1 MKILVTG
8 AKGFVGKNLVEN
20 LKCIR
25 DKKNLTRPNL
35 SISEIYEFDI
45 GNTYDELDKWTSEA
59 DFVFHFAGVNRPDN
73 DDDFKTGN
81 VDLTNTV
88 LDLLKKHNNTC
99 PFMLSSSIQAQLSGR
114 FENSEYGKS
123 KLNAEAAVF
132 NYSKETGARVFV
144 YRFPNIVGKWTK
156 PNYNSA
162 VATFCH
168 NIARNLPIKV
178 NDPNVELELLFI
190 DDLIEELFN
199 LLEGKPNS
207 ASEPDN
213 ISLLCKSYNEL
224 KELYDLYYKVPVSYK
239 TSLGNV
245 VNLLKT
251 YHQLAETLIIPS
263 FVNDSF
269 EKKLFS
275 LYVSYLP
282 ADKIC
287 FNYKSNADYR
297 GCFTELLKNFGS
309 GQISVNV
316 INPGCTKGQH
326 WHNSKW
332 ELFIVLKGEALIQ
345 ERQLA
350 TDQVVEFK
358 VTGSNLK
365 AVHML
370 PGYAHNITNLSD
382 KDEVILLIWSNE
394 IFDYNKPD
402 TFYENV

>member
-35 SISEIYEFDI
+35 SVSDIYEFDHD
-45 GNTYDELDKWTSEA
+45 NSYEELEKWTANA
-59 DFVFHFAGVNRPDN
+59 DFIFHFAGVNRPDN
-73 DDDFKTGN
+73 KEEFYSTN
-81 VDLTNTV
+81 VELTNTI
-88 LDLLKKHNNTC
+88 LGLLKKHNNNC

-114 FENSEYGKS
+114 FANSEYGKS
-123 KLNAEAAVF
+123 KLKAEASVI
-132 NYSKETGARVFV
+132 NYYKETNSRVFI
-144 YRFPNIVGKWTK
+144 YRFPNIVGKWTR

-162 VATFCH
+162 IATFCY
-168 NIARNLPIKV
+168 NMARSLPIKI

-190 DDLIEELFN
+190 DDLIDEMYN
-199 LLEGKPNS
+199 LLEGKPIS
-207 ASEPDN
+207 AIAPDN
-213 ISLLCKSYNEL
+213 ISLICKSYNEL
-224 KELYDLYYKVPVSYK
+224 KEQYDFYYKVPITYK
-239 TSLGNV
+239 TTLGNV

-251 YHQLAETLIIPS
+251 YRQLAETLIIPS

-269 EKKLFS
+269 ERKLFT

-282 ADKIC
+282 SDKIC
-287 FNYKSNADYR
+287 FNYKSNSDYR

-332 ELFIVLKGEALIQ
+332 ELFIVLKGEALIR
-345 ERQLA
+345 ERQLS
-350 TDQVVEFK
+350 TNKIVEFK
-358 VTGSNLK
+358 VSGDNLK

-370 PGYAHNITNLSD
+370 PGYAHSISNLSD